1 MRLLIDAGN
10 SRLKWA
16 LSSGSRLNQIGSI
29 DAAEIA
35 QGGLESLFNRLGVLP
50 GGVWVGNVAGQEMQR
65 SLLAAAP
72 GLPDSA
78 WHFQTSQARFMGL
91 TNGYRQPE
99 LLGVDRWLAML
110 AAYKRIA
117 AAVCVMDAGTA
128 CTLDAVGSDGCHLG
142 GVIVPGAGMMQASLR
157 NNTRDIDLHTR
168 LSRGD
173 DSGLFARSTVGAI
186 ASGSI
191 HALAALAERG
201 VSELARICGETPTL
215 VLSGGDGDLLARHCQ
230 VDCIVVPELVL
241 EGLNLIA
248 ENQL

>member
-16 LSSGSRLNQIGSI
+16 LSSGSQLQQGGSI
-29 DAAEIA
+29 DIAEIA
-35 QGGLESLFNRLGVLP
+35 QGGLESLFNGLGVLP
-50 GGVWVGNVAGQEMQR
+50 GGVWVANVAGQEMRR

-72 GLPDSA
+72 GLPASA
-78 WHFQTSQARFMGL
+78 WHFQTSQARCMGL
-91 TNGYRQPE
+91 INGYRQPE

-110 AAYKRIA
+110 AAFTRVA
-117 AAVCVMDAGTA
+117 GAVCVMDAGTA

-157 NNTRDIDLHTR
+157 SDTRDIDLHAR

-173 DSGLFARSTVGAI
+173 DTGLFARSTAGAI

-201 VSELARICGETPTL
+201 VNELARICGDAPTL

>member
-16 LSSGSRLNQIGSI
+16 LSSDSQLKQSGTMDR
-29 DAAEIA
+29 AEIA
-35 QGGLESLFNRLGVLP
+35 QGSLESLFDSLEVLP
-50 GGVWVGNVAGQEMQR
+50 EGVWVANVAGREMQR
-65 SLLAAAP
+65 RILAAAP
-72 GLPDSA
+72 GLPASA
-78 WHFQTSQARFMGL
+78 WHFQTSQARCMGL

-110 AAYKRIA
+110 AAYTRIA
-117 AAVCVMDAGTA
+117 AALCVMDAGTA

-142 GVIVPGAGMMQASLR
+142 GVIIPGAGMMQASLR
-157 NNTRDIDLHTR
+157 KDTRDIDLHAR

-173 DSGLFARSTVGAI
+173 DAGLFARSTAGAI

-201 VSELARICGETPTL
+201 VNELARICGETPTL